1 MSERRLSRK
10 ERKKIDAANQRVADH
25 RRRVEDHLSGV
36 RSALADETG
45 RAPKSKGILKLV
57 VAAAVGL
64 AVALRGRTIE
74 ERRRLGD

>member
-1 MSERRLSRK
+1 MSDRRLGRK

-25 RRRVEDHLSGV
+25 RRRVEDHLGGL

-45 RAPKSKGILKLV
+45 RAPKGKGILKLV

-64 AVALRGRTIE
+64 ALALRGRTIE
-74 ERRRLGD
+74 ERRRVGE